1 MELNAEEEQLND
13 YFNKSNLLDHVTCNQ
28 FLNFGYNTL
37 DRNYENREIIFDKTQ
52 KIMHDVNYMINNK
65 HDSLS
70 NTEIFDLSNMYWQSM
85 LLEARYRQ
93 LNSYL
98 VYLEKNRNPKDKF
111 YLPRSECFI
120 RIGLMQA
127 LQDMLDDKLDLLT
140 ISLPPGT
147 GKAQPLYSKVLTPKG
162 YVAMGDIKVGDDVIA
177 ADGSTVKVLGVYP
190 QGVKPV
196 YEIVLKDGSV
206 CRASDKHLFKIYNK
220 KKGMCV
226 KTLSYL
232 LERDFRK
239 WYIPVYRKGQKP
251 LYEQIK
257 TITRVSD
264 EPCQCIY
271 INHPQ
276 HLYVTDDGIITH
288 NTTLEKFLLSGV
300 IGWWPDSYNLFYSH
314 SGDITRM
321 FYDGALDICTDKK
334 EYAWHDIFN
343 QEITSCNAKLEQFNV
358 GKYKPFQSV
367 QCTSVG
373 ASNAGKVRANKFLLV
388 DDLIGSIEQALNI
401 NILNK
406 LWNSYSVD
414 ARQRMMDG
422 CKEIIIATRWSVHD
436 PIGRLERLYANS
448 DSTKRT
454 RFIAVPDIDPVTNE
468 SNFMFAVNGLSKE
481 FFESQALVM
490 DEISYRCLYKQDPI
504 EREGLLYHEDEL
516 RRFTDLP
523 LREPDSVVG
532 ICDTKNTGTDFMV
545 MPIFY
550 VYDDDY
556 YLVDVVCD
564 NGTDFNVLYTRMVD
578 MIIEH
583 KVQAIEFESNQGG
596 RAITTQ
602 IRNMLNDRHW
612 VCNITEKPTETNKEA
627 RIIANSYQVK
637 KMILFKDKNLIQAK
651 SDYSVMMDQL
661 LSYTQLGKNKH
672 DDVPDCL
679 ANFILYVTRKTTH
692 KAAVI
697 RKNFW

>member
-1 MELNAEEEQLND
+1 
-13 YFNKSNLLDHVTCNQ
+13 
-28 FLNFGYNTL
+28 
-37 DRNYENREIIFDKTQ
+37 
-52 KIMHDVNYMINNK
+52 
-65 HDSLS
+65 
-70 NTEIFDLSNMYWQSM
+70 
-85 LLEARYRQ
+85 
-93 LNSYL
+93 
-98 VYLEKNRNPKDKF
+98 
-111 YLPRSECFI
+111 
-120 RIGLMQA
+120 
-127 LQDMLDDKLDLLT
+127 
-140 ISLPPGT
+140 
-147 GKAQPLYSKVLTPKG
+147 
-162 YVAMGDIKVGDDVIA
+162 
-177 ADGSTVKVLGVYP
+177 
-190 QGVKPV
+190 
-196 YEIVLKDGSV
+196 
-206 CRASDKHLFKIYNK
+206 
-220 KKGMCV
+220 
-226 KTLSYL
+226 
-232 LERDFRK
+232 
-239 WYIPVYRKGQKP
+239 
-251 LYEQIK
+251 
-257 TITRVSD
+257 
-264 EPCQCIY
+264 
-271 INHPQ
+271 
-276 HLYVTDDGIITH
+276 
-288 NTTLEKFLLSGV
+288 
-300 IGWWPDSYNLFYSH
+300 
-314 SGDITRM
+314 
-321 FYDGALDICTDKK
+321 
-334 EYAWHDIFN
+334 
-343 QEITSCNAKLEQFNV
+343 
-358 GKYKPFQSV
+358 V

-468 SNFMFAVNGLSKE
+468 SNFMFSVNGLSKE

-550 VYDDDY
+550 VYDEDY

-602 IRNMLNDRHW
+602 IRNMLNERHW

-679 ANFILYVTRKTTH
+679 ANFILYATRKTTH

>member
-1 MELNAEEEQLND
+1 MPSVINKENNSLYNTSFKFRTTKKDLSPSQMNKQVQMLFEDKLLKTARHLVNSSCFIND
-13 YFNKSNLLDHVTCNQ
+13 NSINKNYFSSSFSNLDN
-28 FLNFGYNTL
+28 
-37 DRNYENREIIFDKTQ
+37 NR
-52 KIMHDVNYMINNK
+52 
-65 HDSLS
+65 
-70 NTEIFDLSNMYWQSM
+70 
-85 LLEARYRQ
+85 
-93 LNSYL
+93 
-98 VYLEKNRNPKDKF
+98 
-111 YLPRSECFI
+111 
-120 RIGLMQA
+120 
-127 LQDMLDDKLDLLT
+127 
-140 ISLPPGT
+140 
-147 GKAQPLYSKVLTPKG
+147 
-162 YVAMGDIKVGDDVIA
+162 
-177 ADGSTVKVLGVYP
+177 
-190 QGVKPV
+190 
-196 YEIVLKDGSV
+196 
-206 CRASDKHLFKIYNK
+206 
-220 KKGMCV
+220 
-226 KTLSYL
+226 
-232 LERDFRK
+232 
-239 WYIPVYRKGQKP
+239 
-251 LYEQIK
+251 
-257 TITRVSD
+257 
-264 EPCQCIY
+264 
-271 INHPQ
+271 
-276 HLYVTDDGIITH
+276 
-288 NTTLEKFLLSGV
+288 LLSKECS
-300 IGWWPDSYNLFYSH
+300 PNKEH
-314 SGDITRM
+314 
-321 FYDGALDICTDKK
+321 KK
-334 EYAWHDIFN
+334 V
-343 QEITSCNAKLEQFNV
+343 K
-358 GKYKPFQSV
+358 
-367 QCTSVG
+367 
-373 ASNAGKVRANKFLLV
+373 R
-388 DDLIGSIEQALNI
+388 NI

-468 SNFMFAVNGLSKE
+468 SNFMFSVNGLSKE

-550 VYDDDY
+550 VYDEDY

-583 KVQAIEFESNQGG
+583 MVQAIEFESNQGG

-602 IRNMLNDRHW
+602 IRNMLNERHW

-679 ANFILYVTRKTTH
+679 ANFILYATRKTTH